1 MVQMNLSTKQKH
13 THRHRTQT
21 CACRG
26 LGRGMVWE
34 FGLSRCKLVYI
45 EYIKN
50 KVLLHRQGT
59 IFNILEST
67 IMEKNIKEKVS
78 NMCV

>member
-1 MVQMNLSTKQKH
+1 
-13 THRHRTQT
+13 
-21 CACRG
+21 
-26 LGRGMVWE
+26 MVWE
-34 FGLSRCKLVYI
+34 FGLSRCKRVYI
-45 EYIKN
+45 EYVKN

-78 NMCV
+78 NMCVYLSHSAVQQQLTTL